1 MLDMETEGPP
11 PSAAPG
17 LPLALPGP
25 LPAPD
30 RDVLDS
36 ARARLA
42 AAGNRPGP
50 RLSRDRRARHL
61 PRPLDDLRAASA
73 VAQQAGSPGLAPAEP
88 LDVGAALVLLSNVR
102 LYLDRLEASLLDLAQ
117 QADMSWDLI
126 AAILGIPAAEAM
138 DRLAALH
145 GRPAPRMICPLTGPA
160 GRLSGAASRPGRA
173 GRPFEQ
179 ARSAADNQAAA
190 GCRSS

>member
-1 MLDMETEGPP
+1 VLDMGTDGPP
-11 PSAAPG
+11 ASATPGAP
-17 LPLALPGP
+17 LPGP

-36 ARARLA
+36 ARARLTPARRRPSGQSRAGTGQA
-42 AAGNRPGP
+42 APEPPVRGV
-50 RLSRDRRARHL
+50 RHL

-73 VAQQAGSPGLAPAEP
+73 VAQAAGPPGQPPAEP

-126 AAILGIPAAEAM
+126 AAIIGIPAAEAK
-138 DRLAALH
+138 DRLLALRA
-145 GRPAPRMICPLTGPA
+145 RPAA
-160 GRLSGAASRPGRA
+160 
-173 GRPFEQ
+173 E
-179 ARSAADNQAAA
+179 
-190 GCRSS
+190 

>member
-1 MLDMETEGPP
+1 MLDMETQGPP
-11 PSAAPG
+11 SGAAP
-17 LPLALPGP
+17 LPLILGP

-42 AAGNRPGP
+42 AAGHRPVPAQPGP
-50 RLSRDRRARHL
+50 AARHL

-73 VAQQAGSPGLAPAEP
+73 VAQQTGSPGQPPAES

-102 LYLDRLEASLLDLAQ
+102 LYLDRVEASLLDLAQ

-126 AAILGIPAAEAM
+126 AAILGIPAAEAK
-138 DRLAALH
+138 DRLAVLH
-145 GRPAPRMICPLTGPA
+145 GRPE
-160 GRLSGAASRPGRA
+160 PG
-173 GRPFEQ
+173 
-179 ARSAADNQAAA
+179 
-190 GCRSS
+190 

>member
-11 PSAAPG
+11 SAAA
-17 LPLALPGP
+17 LPLPLSLGP

-42 AAGNRPGP
+42 VADHRRAVAQPGP
-50 RLSRDRRARHL
+50 AARHL

-73 VAQQAGSPGLAPAEP
+73 VAQRTGSPGQPSAQS
-88 LDVGAALVLLSNVR
+88 LDVGAALVLLTNVR
-102 LYLDRLEASLLDLAQ
+102 LYLDRLEASLLDLAE

-126 AAILGIPAAEAM
+126 AAILGIPAAEAKH
-138 DRLAALH
+138 RLAALH
-145 GRPAPRMICPLTGPA
+145 GRPE
-160 GRLSGAASRPGRA
+160 PG
-173 GRPFEQ
+173 
-179 ARSAADNQAAA
+179 
-190 GCRSS
+190 

>member
-1 MLDMETEGPP
+1 VLDMETEGRP
-11 PSAAPG
+11 PSGAS
-17 LPLALPGP
+17 LPLTLIPGP

-42 AAGNRPGP
+42 TVGNRPTAAQPGP
-50 RLSRDRRARHL
+50 AARHL

-73 VAQQAGSPGLAPAEP
+73 VAQRTGSPGQPAAEP

-126 AAILGIPAAEAM
+126 AAILGIPAAEAK

-145 GRPAPRMICPLTGPA
+145 GRPE
-160 GRLSGAASRPGRA
+160 PG
-173 GRPFEQ
+173 
-179 ARSAADNQAAA
+179 
-190 GCRSS
+190 

>member
-11 PSAAPG
+11 PGAVPL
-17 LPLALPGP
+17 LPLAPGPGP

-30 RDVLDS
+30 HDVLDS

-42 AAGNRPGP
+42 VAGNRPAAAQPGP
-50 RLSRDRRARHL
+50 AARHL
-61 PRPLDDLRAASA
+61 PRPLDDLRAASV
-73 VAQQAGSPGLAPAEP
+73 VAQQTGSPGQPPAES

-126 AAILGIPAAEAM
+126 AAILGIPAAGAK
-138 DRLAALH
+138 DRLAVLH
-145 GRPAPRMICPLTGPA
+145 GRPE
-160 GRLSGAASRPGRA
+160 PG
-173 GRPFEQ
+173 
-179 ARSAADNQAAA
+179 
-190 GCRSS
+190 

>member
-11 PSAAPG
+11 PGAVPL
-17 LPLALPGP
+17 LPLAPGPGP

-42 AAGNRPGP
+42 GAGHRPAAAQPGP
-50 RLSRDRRARHL
+50 AARHL

-73 VAQQAGSPGLAPAEP
+73 VAQQTGSPGQPPAES

-126 AAILGIPAAEAM
+126 AAILGIPAAEAK
-138 DRLAALH
+138 DRLAVLH
-145 GRPAPRMICPLTGPA
+145 GRPE
-160 GRLSGAASRPGRA
+160 PG
-173 GRPFEQ
+173 
-179 ARSAADNQAAA
+179 
-190 GCRSS
+190 